1 MIGLDLGVNN
11 LITGANNN
19 GNSFIIKGT
28 PLKSINQY
36 YNKKKSKI
44 QTELE
49 TINKRKSSKRL
60 NKLTNKRNNKIN
72 DYLHKASKKIIDYC
86 LTNNIGKVIIGHN
99 NNWKQ
104 NISIGKRNNQNFVQ
118 IPFNNLIDK
127 LKYKCLLNNIE
138 CIITEESYTS
148 KCSFLDNE
156 PLQYSDSYLGRR
168 VHRGLFK
175 SNKGKLINADV
186 NGAFNIIRK
195 VIPTFNVHSLN
206 YGIQDIAVYPTL
218 IKV

>member
-1 MIGLDLGVNN
+1 M
-11 LITGANNN
+11 
-19 GNSFIIKGT
+19 
-28 PLKSINQY
+28 
-36 YNKKKSKI
+36 
-44 QTELE
+44 
-49 TINKRKSSKRL
+49 
-60 NKLTNKRNNKIN
+60 
-72 DYLHKASKKIIDYC
+72 
-86 LTNNIGKVIIGHN
+86 
-99 NNWKQ
+99 
-104 NISIGKRNNQNFVQ
+104 
-118 IPFNNLIDK
+118 
-127 LKYKCLLNNIE
+127 KYKCLLNNIG

-156 PLQYSDSYLGRR
+156 PLQYSDSYLGKR

-195 VIPTFNVHSLN
+195 VIPTFNVNSLN